1 MDPLEPMFHGSGDLT
16 EVRGGQVDVMHR
28 PIGPSVPRVSMDDI
42 PRPLRLNAM
51 LHELLAVLRTQGN
64 TH

>member
-1 MDPLEPMFHGSGDLT
+1 
-16 EVRGGQVDVMHR
+16 MHR
-28 PIGPSVPRVSMDDI
+28 PIGPSVPRVSVDDI

-51 LHELLAVLRTQGN
+51 LHELLAVLCTQGN